1 MAKDDKKPV
10 IDPTMCTGCGLCVDE
25 CESKALEMG
34 NDTAV
39 LARPDDCT
47 SCGHCEESCP
57 SEAIRLE

>member
-1 MAKDDKKPV
+1 MAKDGKKPV

-25 CESKALEMG
+25 CESKVLEIG

-47 SCGHCEESCP
+47 SCGHC
-57 SEAIRLE
+57 